1 MISVLAG
8 KQHGA
13 ILVISLILL
22 LVMTMIAI
30 SAMRSTTLE
39 ERMGGNTRN
48 QETAFQAAEAVLRA
62 GEATIQGTTV
72 EPLATSDGSTD
83 IWVLDAPDPDTTNA
97 IAWWKE
103 SARDQSWWT
112 SNAVTYTGTLSG
124 VGTDPMY
131 LIEEAD
137 YVRSGLT
144 IGTQLD
150 QTGLMY
156 YRVTARATGGND
168 LARKLL
174 QSTYAKRY

>member
-1 MISVLAG
+1 MISVHNG
-8 KQHGA
+8 KQRGA
-13 ILVISLILL
+13 ILMVSLIML

-48 QETAFQAAEAVLRA
+48 QETAFQAAEAALRA
-62 GEATIQGTTV
+62 GESSLMGNTA

-83 IWVLDAPDPDTTNA
+83 IWVLDAPDPDSTNA

-103 SARDQSWWT
+103 STRDQSWWT
-112 SNAVTYTGTLSG
+112 SSAVSYTGTLSG
-124 VGTDPMY
+124 VGSAPLY

-137 YVRSGLT
+137 FVRDSLNL
-144 IGTQLD
+144 GTQQD
-150 QTGLMY
+150 ESGQVY
-156 YRVTARATGGND
+156 YRVTARATGGDD
-168 LARKLL
+168 LARVLL